1 MKLLKTFGIIL
12 VPALRLASCGSQA
25 PLTEAEQAE
34 KYNMSVEEFR
44 EQKDAAARM
53 NMTIEE
59 HLNMGHG
66 DMDGM
71 DHDMMDMD
79 DSHMI
84 EDDAEMSGTHTME
97 DGSEMD
103 NSMEME
109 GKHVMEDGSVMA
121 DDEMHME
128 MMHDGEDIEKHGP
141 DEHGEHE

>member
-12 VPALRLASCGSQA
+12 VPALLLASCGSQA
-25 PLTEAEQAE
+25 PLTEAEQAA

-84 EDDAEMSGTHTME
+84 EDDAEMEMG
-97 DGSEMD
+97 MD
-103 NSMEME
+103 NKMNGDELSS
-109 GKHVMEDGSVMA
+109 DT
-121 DDEMHME
+121 EMHMK
-128 MMHDGEDIEKHGP
+128 MMHEGEDMEEH
-141 DEHGEHE
+141 DSSEHGEHE